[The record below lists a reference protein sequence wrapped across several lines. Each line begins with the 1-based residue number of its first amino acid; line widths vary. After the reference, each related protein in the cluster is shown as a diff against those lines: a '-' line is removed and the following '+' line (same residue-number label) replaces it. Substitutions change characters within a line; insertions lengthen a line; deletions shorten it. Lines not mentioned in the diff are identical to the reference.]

1 MFDFDTIL
9 YFVLGVILVLIILH
23 NLSMI
28 FHGRVRENMK
38 EDMVNDI
45 DDDDIGEDAIDD
57 DAIDE
62 DDDDDEGPIPNYS
75 VPVDENTIDS
85 MVIEL
90 DKEVILEPSEMET
103 IDDEK

>member
-28 FHGRVRENMK
+28 FHSRVRENMK

-45 DDDDIGEDAIDD
+45 DEDAIDD

-62 DDDDDEGPIPNYS
+62 DDDDEGPIPNYS